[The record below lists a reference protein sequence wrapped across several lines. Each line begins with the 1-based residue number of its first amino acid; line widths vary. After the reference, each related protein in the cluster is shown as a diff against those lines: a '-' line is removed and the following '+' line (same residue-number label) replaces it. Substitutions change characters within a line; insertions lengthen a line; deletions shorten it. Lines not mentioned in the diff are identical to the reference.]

1 MLWVDKHRPMT
12 LAKLDYHDDLT
23 QRLQAL
29 SKDGEIPHLLFYG
42 PPGAGK
48 KTRIMALLR
57 EIYGAG
63 VEKTRLEH
71 KTFKTPTKRTIE
83 LTILASAYHQ
93 EINAAEAGSGDRFV
107 VQEVIKE
114 IAQSYNPTAALG
126 LAGGRAFKVV
136 VLTEVDRLSRQAQAA
151 LRRTMEK
158 YTAACR
164 LILCCN
170 SASRVIEPVRSR
182 CLGVRVPAPSHEI
195 ICTILNKIS
204 KKEACGTLPEELA
217 MRVAQHSDRN
227 LRRALLMLEA
237 CRVQQHPFTADQEV
251 KVADWEEY
259 IGKLATMLIEE
270 QSPPRL
276 VLARDMLYELLTN
289 CIPSDVIL
297 KTLLRELL
305 PKLDDQLKHEV
316 VYWAAF
322 YEHRVQVGSKE
333 IFHLEAFVAKFM
345 ALYKAFVI
353 NMFGF

>member
-1 MLWVDKHRPMT
+1 MT

-182 CLGVRVPAPSHEI
+182 CLGIRVPAPSHEI
-195 ICTILNKIS
+195 ICTILNKVS

-289 CIPSDVIL
+289 CIPPDVIL

>member
-1 MLWVDKHRPMT
+1 MT

-126 LAGGRAFKVV
+126 LAGGRAFK
-136 VLTEVDRLSRQAQAA
+136 
-151 LRRTMEK
+151 
-158 YTAACR
+158 
-164 LILCCN
+164 
-170 SASRVIEPVRSR
+170 
-182 CLGVRVPAPSHEI
+182 
-195 ICTILNKIS
+195 
-204 KKEACGTLPEELA
+204 
-217 MRVAQHSDRN
+217 
-227 LRRALLMLEA
+227 
-237 CRVQQHPFTADQEV
+237 EV

-289 CIPSDVIL
+289 CIPPDVIL